1 MRNNHPY
8 ISIAMATKSTLPAS
22 KKLNNRYWHNPTK
35 GVSRY
40 TICLT
45 VEPLAYSLPMGVM
58 DNGDGSA
65 TLDVEKLLG
74 KDNYS
79 EWFQEKFSGFDDFLE
94 TSLKGLEEPATNFL
108 LAVEAEL
115 QLRAIKEK
123 TEKTMKSSRR
133 KGIRELRGLFS
144 SVNYGSTSTRHI
156 GKW

>member
-1 MRNNHPY
+1 MRTNHPY

-22 KKLNNRYWHNPTK
+22 KKLNNRHRHNPTK

-40 TICLT
+40 TFCLT

-79 EWFQEKFSGFDDFLE
+79 EWF
-94 TSLKGLEEPATNFL
+94 
-108 LAVEAEL
+108 
-115 QLRAIKEK
+115 
-123 TEKTMKSSRR
+123 
-133 KGIRELRGLFS
+133 
-144 SVNYGSTSTRHI
+144 
-156 GKW
+156 

>member
-22 KKLNNRYWHNPTK
+22 KKLNNRHWHNPTK

-40 TICLT
+40 TFCLT

-79 EWFQEKFSGFDDFLE
+79 EWF
-94 TSLKGLEEPATNFL
+94 
-108 LAVEAEL
+108 
-115 QLRAIKEK
+115 
-123 TEKTMKSSRR
+123 
-133 KGIRELRGLFS
+133 
-144 SVNYGSTSTRHI
+144 
-156 GKW
+156 